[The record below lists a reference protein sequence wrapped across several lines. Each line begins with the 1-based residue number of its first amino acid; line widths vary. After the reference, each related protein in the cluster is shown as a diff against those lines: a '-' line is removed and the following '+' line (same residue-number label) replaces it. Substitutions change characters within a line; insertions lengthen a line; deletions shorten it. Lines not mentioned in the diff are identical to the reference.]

1 MITSL
6 RNSEIVKLRKLKQR
20 KYRRQQGRFVVE
32 GLQLLRMAVDAE
44 VYPTQVFYCE
54 EMFACR
60 EAWNLI
66 KIFKEQN
73 TILTPVSR
81 KVMESISDRDS
92 PQGLIATF
100 KLLNRTL
107 HDTTVGKNDLVLVL
121 EQLQDPGN
129 LGTLIRT
136 ADAVGAG
143 AVILIE
149 PCVDVFDFKTVRS
162 SMGSIF
168 NLPIISCSSVDEALI
183 WLKKHSIRI
192 VGADPHVGADWG
204 EGLWNG
210 GTAIVLGNEARG
222 LSEKIRERIT
232 HFARLPIVGSAES
245 LNVAIAGSVLMYEW
259 LKHNR

>member
-1 MITSL
+1 MIASL
-6 RNSEIVKLRKLKQR
+6 RNSEIVKLRKLKRR
-20 KYRRQQGRFVVE
+20 KYRRQQGRFAVE
-32 GLQLLRMAVDAE
+32 GLQLLRMAVDAK

-54 EMFACR
+54 EMFACP
-60 EAWNLI
+60 EAWNLMEV
-66 KIFKEQN
+66 FKQQN
-73 TILTPVSR
+73 AILTPVSR

-100 KLLNRTL
+100 KLFNRTL
-107 HDTTVGKNDLVLVL
+107 HDTTIDKNDLVLVL

-168 NLPIISCSSVDEALI
+168 NLPIISCFSSEEALV
-183 WLKKHSIRI
+183 WLKKHSIQI
-192 VGADPHVGADWG
+192 VGADPHIGVDWG
-204 EGLWNG
+204 KGLWDG

-222 LSEKIRERIT
+222 LSEEIRKYIA
-232 HFARLPIVGSAES
+232 HFARLPIVGRAES